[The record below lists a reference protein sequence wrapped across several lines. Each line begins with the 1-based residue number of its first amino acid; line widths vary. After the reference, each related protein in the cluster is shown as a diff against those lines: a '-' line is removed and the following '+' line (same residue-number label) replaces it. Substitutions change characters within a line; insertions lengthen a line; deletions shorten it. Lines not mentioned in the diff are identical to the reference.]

1 MDEGFAPGTEI
12 GGYRIESLLGRGG
25 MGVVYRAHD
34 LALDRPVALKLLAPE
49 LADDVRFRERFLRES
64 RLAAS
69 LDHPAIVPIFD
80 AGQSGQQLYIA
91 MRLVDGTDLKQLLRT
106 EGKLEPARALQLI
119 EPVALALDAAHARGL
134 LHRDVKPSNVLIDG
148 AGHCYLADFGLSR
161 RLAELDAVG
170 DGRSLGTI
178 DYVAPEQIRGEE
190 LDARADLYSLG
201 CLLYECLAGR
211 PPFTG
216 SDTAIAFAHLESEP
230 PTLPRLEAVIKKALA
245 KEPDDRYQSG
255 RELLETAR
263 AALGLARSGRSR
275 WPIAAAVIGVAV
287 VGATLL
293 GFFLTRGKPLTK
305 VIRTPVAEPGA
316 DRLVRISQATNKII
330 STMPVGRKVTGVAA
344 AGNYV
349 WVTNF
354 ADGTVWRIEPL
365 TQAVRKISVHG
376 SPTGVAAVQGLALVA
391 TDADRGLVS
400 VTAAEGSVSPVA
412 RLPGGFA
419 GRIQVASGPEG
430 LWFADAA
437 GQNAAQVAAFPGA
450 TPSTRIPI
458 RADET
463 NFLTRYKAFTGL
475 AIGGGYVWAVGDAF
489 GRTLWKLD
497 PISQKVA
504 AEIKLPFVPRRVAV
518 GSGSVWVTS
527 VLDDFVWRVN
537 PATGRIVA
545 KVAVPRGVTA
555 IAVGGGSV
563 WVASS
568 IARTV
573 SRIDPRQNKVVAR
586 IATAGSPT
594 QIALDAGTV
603 WVTTKTPAR
612 VVPAGTIGIGVLA
625 DCEGQYAGGYDGS
638 LAGVEEVLI
647 RHGGFRAG
655 TKISDGIKG
664 ASVAGKSVTL
674 ALGCSNGT
682 SESTLAE
689 ARRLVEQV
697 GVSILIGPTRAP
709 DQLALQEYARRQP
722 GVAFVNG
729 TGAAQVLSPPQ
740 NVFSFAPDGA
750 EWMAGL
756 GAYAYQK
763 LGWRHA
769 VVVSDLDD
777 DLYNWAQAA
786 GFTAEFCALGGS
798 VVEHVWVP
806 SKVSGYAG
814 VAAQIPKAG
823 VDGIVATGQ
832 TRTLVAL
839 ARRVSLLRGDLD
851 RTLLLGAIDGS
862 GDLRPLGGRAA
873 NLLWSGYFF
882 QRPNPAG
889 VEYNSDFQTYFRDV
903 DNSGQIWD
911 YAYHRGMAG
920 TVEALAAVNGDL
932 SAGERRFMAALARV
946 RLEEPT
952 GRVRLDSSR
961 QAVGASYIATWANNV
976 VLKVVPG
983 VEHTFGGYFGPG
995 DPPPSQTAP
1004 ACKRGNPPPWA
1015 R

>member
-1 MDEGFAPGTEI
+1 MDEGFAAGTEI

-69 LDHPAIVPIFD
+69 LDHPTIVPIYD

-91 MRLVDGTDLKQLLRT
+91 MRLVDGSDLKQLLRT
-106 EGKLEPARALQLI
+106 EGKLEPARALQLV

-134 LHRDVKPSNVLIDG
+134 LHRDVKPSNVLIDS

-161 RLAELDAVG
+161 RLADIDVVS

-178 DYVAPEQIRGEE
+178 DYVAPEQIRGDE

-216 SDTAIAFAHLESEP
+216 SDTAIAFAHLETEP
-230 PTLPRLEAVIKKALA
+230 PPLPRLESVMKKALA

-255 RELLETAR
+255 GELIDATR
-263 AALGLARSGRSR
+263 DALGLARSGRSR

-287 VGATLL
+287 VGAALL
-293 GFFLTRGKPLTK
+293 GFFLTRSKPQTK
-305 VIRTPVAEPGA
+305 VIRTPIVEPGA

-330 STMPVGRKVTGVAA
+330 STMPVGRNATGVAV

-349 WVTNF
+349 WVTSF
-354 ADGTVWRIEPL
+354 TDGTVWRIESR
-365 TQAVRKISVHG
+365 TRAVRKISVNG

-391 TDADRGLVS
+391 NDADRGVVS
-400 VTAAEGSVSPVA
+400 VTARDGSVSRVA

-419 GRIQVASGPEG
+419 GRVQVASGPEG

-437 GQNAAQVAAFPGA
+437 GQDAAQVAAFPGA
-450 TPSTRIPI
+450 TPSTKTPIP
-458 RADET
+458 ADET
-463 NFLTRYKAFTGL
+463 TFLTRYKALSGL
-475 AIGGGYVWAVGDAF
+475 AVGGGYVWAVGDAF

-497 PISQKVA
+497 PISQKVDTA
-504 AEIKLPFVPRRVAV
+504 IDLPFIPRRVAV

-527 VLDDFVWRVN
+527 ALDDAVWRIN
-537 PATGRIVA
+537 PVTGRIVA
-545 KVAVPRGVTA
+545 RVAVPRGVSA
-555 IAVGGGSV
+555 IAAGGGSV

-568 IARTV
+568 IDRIV
-573 SRIDPRQNKVVAR
+573 SRIDPRRNKVVAS
-586 IATAGSPT
+586 IATTGSPT
-594 QIALDAGTV
+594 QLALDAGTV
-603 WVTTKTPAR
+603 WVTTKTPAP
-612 VVPAGTIGIGVLA
+612 VVPAGSIGIGVLA
-625 DCEGQYAGGYDGS
+625 DCEGQYASGYDRS
-638 LAGVEEVLI
+638 LAGAEDVLI
-647 RHGGFRAG
+647 HNGGFRAG
-655 TKISDGIKG
+655 AKISDGIKG
-664 ASVAGKSVTL
+664 ATVAGKPVTL

-682 SESTLAE
+682 SESALAE

-697 GVSILIGPTRAP
+697 GVGILIGPVEAP
-709 DQLALQEYARRQP
+709 DQLALLEYARRHP
-722 GVAFVNG
+722 GIAFVNG
-729 TGAAQVLSPPQ
+729 TGGAQVLSPPS
-740 NVFSFAPDGA
+740 NVFSFAPDAA
-750 EWMAGL
+750 EWMAGV
-756 GAYAYQK
+756 GAYAYKK

-769 VVVSDLDD
+769 VVVSDMDD

-798 VVEHVWVP
+798 VKHVWVP
-806 SKVSGYAG
+806 SKVGSYAG
-814 VAAQIPKAG
+814 VVAQIPRAG
-823 VDGIVATGQ
+823 VDGIVVTGE
-832 TRTLVAL
+832 TRTLIAL
-839 ARRVSLLRGDLD
+839 ARRVPLLGGDLD
-851 RTLLLGAIDGS
+851 RRLLLGAVDGS
-862 GDLRPLGGRAA
+862 GDFGPLGGRAA

-882 QRPNPAG
+882 QRQNPAAF
-889 VEYNSDFQTYFRDV
+889 EYNNEFQTYFRDV
-903 DNSGQIWD
+903 DNPEQIWD
-911 YAYHRGMAG
+911 FAYHRAMAG
-920 TVEALAAVNGDL
+920 AIDALAAVKGDL
-932 SAGERRFMAALARV
+932 SGGERRFMSALARV
-946 RLEEPT
+946 RLNEPT

-961 QAVGASYIATWANNV
+961 EAVGANYIATWVNNV
-976 VLKVVPG
+976 VLKVAPG

-995 DPPPSQTAP
+995 DPPPSRTTP
-1004 ACKRGNPPPWA
+1004 ACKHGNPPTWA